1 MWLKNYK
8 KKRLYCFVFII
19 MLFCANTR
27 GQSATVPQTI
37 TWSLLK
43 VDSLLYIK
51 NIQEI
56 KLLHDELYITYEF
69 PGGYGDQL
77 LKSYSIN
84 WETRTMHFTKEYYKR
99 KNGTYV
105 FSVPITFWDENGKQ
119 FVTERSHPYIY
130 EVRKDT
136 LRRNGEAII
145 SSKSECPYELVLEVK
160 NPFIFSKGKYFFVG
174 RQEKN
179 GHQAIFSS
187 TTYGDQQKIEELY
200 KIIYDKRYPSWLV
213 NHGMFTYCP
222 SEQKG
227 AFAYQLFPAVDFFNF
242 SDGTTKI
249 FKKGLNTFNPKTI
262 NEGDIWESNPIH
274 FKYITSN
281 KKYVYCLYWGLSV
294 QRASQKEKQHT
305 FRAEILILN
314 WDGEIYKTFRTTRKI
329 TAMAVSEDGK
339 HLIGYDGKNFLMT
352 TI

>member
-1 MWLKNYK
+1 MWLNYK
-8 KKRLYCFVFII
+8 MIRLYSLVFIV

-27 GQSATVPQTI
+27 EIAATVPQTI

-43 VDSLLYIK
+43 EDSLLHIK

-56 KLLHDELYITYEF
+56 KLLHNELYITYEF
-69 PGGYGDQL
+69 SGGYGDQL

-84 WETRTMHFTKEYYKR
+84 WNTHTMHFTKEYYKR
-99 KNGTYV
+99 KNGTHV
-105 FSVPITFWDENGKQ
+105 FSVPITFWDEYGNI
-119 FVTERSHPYIY
+119 FVTERSNPYIY

-136 LRRNGEAII
+136 LHRNGEAII

-160 NPFIFSKGKYFFVG
+160 YPFILSKGKYCFVG

-187 TTYGDQQKIEELY
+187 TTHDNKQKIEELY

-213 NHGMFTYCP
+213 NHGMFIYCP

-227 AFAYQLFPAVDFFNF
+227 AFAYKLFPAVEFFNF
-242 SDGTTKI
+242 SDGTTKL
-249 FKKGLNTFNPKTI
+249 FKKGLNTFNSKTI

-281 KKYVYCLYWGLSV
+281 KKYVYCLYWGLST
-294 QRASQKEKQHT
+294 QRALQKYKQHT
-305 FRAEILILN
+305 FRAEIVILN
-314 WDGEIYKTFRTTRKI
+314 WDGEIYKTLRTTRKI

-339 HLIGYDGKNFLMT
+339 YLIGFDGKNFLIA

>member
-1 MWLKNYK
+1 MRLNYK
-8 KKRLYCFVFII
+8 KMRLYSFIFI
-19 MLFCANTR
+19 VMLFYTDIR
-27 GQSATVPQTI
+27 GKVTSFPQTI

-43 VDSLLYIK
+43 VDSLPHIK

-84 WETRTMHFTKEYYKR
+84 WKAHTMHFTKEHYKR
-99 KNGTYV
+99 KNGTHV
-105 FSVPITFWDENGKQ
+105 FSVPITFWDEYGNI
-119 FVTERSHPYIY
+119 FVTERNNPYIY

-136 LRRNGEAII
+136 LRRKGEAII

-160 NPFIFSKGKYFFVG
+160 YPFIQSEGKYIFVG
-174 RQEKN
+174 RQQKN
-179 GHQAIFSS
+179 GYQAIFSS
-187 TTYGDQQKIEELY
+187 TTQANKQKIEELY
-200 KIIYDKRYPSWLV
+200 KIIYDKRFPSWFV

-227 AFAYQLFPAVDFFNF
+227 AFAYQLFPAINFFNF
-242 SDGTTKI
+242 SNGTTKQ

-262 NEGDIWESNPIH
+262 SEGDIWESNPIH

-281 KKYVYCLYWGLSV
+281 EKYVYCLYWGFST
-294 QRASQKEKQHT
+294 QRAQQKYRQHK
-305 FRAEILILN
+305 FQAEIVILN
-314 WDGEIYKTFRTTRKI
+314 WDGEIYKTLRTTRKI

-339 HLIGYDGKNFLMT
+339 YIIGFDGKNFLIA